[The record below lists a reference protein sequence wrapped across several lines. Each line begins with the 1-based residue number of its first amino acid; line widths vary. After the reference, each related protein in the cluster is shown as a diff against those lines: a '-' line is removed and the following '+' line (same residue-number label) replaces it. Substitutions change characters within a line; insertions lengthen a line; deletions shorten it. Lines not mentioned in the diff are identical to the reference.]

1 MADPPD
7 FNRIAD
13 VCLARVYEVRS
24 KGLIAEHDV
33 VAEQLHQV
41 WNARGEEASRAVS
54 QAYELGHT
62 TGWNAR
68 GAADAQVIATA
79 LAEKTDIAP
88 WAELR
93 ALDR

>member
-1 MADPPD
+1 VTSE
-7 FNRIAD
+7 I
-13 VCLARVYEVRS
+13 
-24 KGLIAEHDV
+24 
-33 VAEQLHQV
+33 AEQLRQV

-68 GAADAQVIATA
+68 GAADLETIGAA
-79 LAEKTDIAP
+79 LAQKPPDVLAQ
-88 WAELR
+88 LR